1 MLLKFNG
8 SWQKSKKKASK
19 YVKINDNK
27 NTAFQNPWD
36 TAKAVLRENLTAI
49 QAYLKKQEK
58 FQINNITYYLNELE
72 KEDQTKPTI
81 SRRKERINI
90 REELN
95 KTENNNNKNQWHQ
108 DK

>member
-36 TAKAVLRENLTAI
+36 TAKAVLR
-49 QAYLKKQEK
+49 
-58 FQINNITYYLNELE
+58 QIFIAV
-72 KEDQTKPTI
+72 
-81 SRRKERINI
+81 
-90 REELN
+90 
-95 KTENNNNKNQWHQ
+95 
-108 DK
+108 